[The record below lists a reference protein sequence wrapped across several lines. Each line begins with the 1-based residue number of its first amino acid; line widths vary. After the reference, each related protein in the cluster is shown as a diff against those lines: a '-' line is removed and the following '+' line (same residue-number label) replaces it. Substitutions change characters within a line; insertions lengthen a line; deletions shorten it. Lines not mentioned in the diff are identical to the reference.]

1 MSGNVSLYNETAGR
15 AIPPTPVVGCVGLVP
30 DVRLVPRGWREG
42 DVVLAATTPEE
53 LDLAVEAELVSFLW
67 RVAPHC
73 SLIHDGTIEEAAR
86 WSGVDATVD
95 LPARASAI
103 LACAPGDVGKLDG
116 MELIEIGTV
125 G

>member
-1 MSGNVSLYNETAGR
+1 
-15 AIPPTPVVGCVGLVP
+15 
-30 DVRLVPRGWREG
+30 
-42 DVVLAATTPEE
+42 VLAATTPEE
-53 LDLAVEAELVSFLW
+53 LDLDTEAELVSFLW

-95 LPARASAI
+95 VPARVSAI
-103 LACAPGDVGKLDG
+103 LACAPGDVGRLDG